1 LKKKGI
7 LILAVILLSSIMIYF
22 SKDLQRTAQDKLVEK
37 NTTEKNKSKANFIIY
52 DEVSG
57 KEIYSSKVEYD
68 GSKNLAT
75 YTKEILKVAGISYS
89 INSSGYASM
98 INDLYDY
105 PTMSKKEGKKDWTS
119 CGWVFYINGTKA
131 SIGPKDYKP
140 KEEDIVTWRYWKDAM
155 YEK

>member
-1 LKKKGI
+1 MKKKGI

-98 INDLYDY
+98 INDLMIIQLCLRRKVKRLD
-105 PTMSKKEGKKDWTS
+105 S